1 VCAPAAALAA
11 VRPFAGDG
19 AQGVFRADLAG
30 LAVAAALGGALPSAS
45 WRAAAV
51 PAIAALLAGVVHA
64 LAAGS
69 WAGAPGLALL
79 VLGVALSAAG
89 LAHLGRLCGAPS
101 DAAALVAAGVPW
113 AAMAGLFWADDV
125 AARLSAA
132 ARFPLRQAVLH
143 ADPATA
149 AAYGAGF
156 DRLRD
161 SRVYDT
167 VPLATSMVEPPD
179 AVATGLL
186 WVAFGAAAWAAARG
200 LATLRAAGARRWAAS
215 S

>member
-1 VCAPAAALAA
+1 

-19 AQGVFRADLAG
+19 VQGVFRADLAG
-30 LAVAAALGGALPSAS
+30 LAVAAALGGALGGAS
-45 WRAAAV
+45 WKAAAS
-51 PAIAALLAGVVHA
+51 AAVAAVLAGLVHA
-64 LAAGS
+64 LVAGS
-69 WAGAPGLALL
+69 WGGASGYALL
-79 VLGVALSAAG
+79 VLGVALAAAG

-101 DAAALVAAGVPW
+101 DAAALVGAGVPW
-113 AAMAGLFWADDV
+113 VAMAGLFWADDV
-125 AARLSAA
+125 AARLSGAL
-132 ARFPLRQAVLH
+132 RFPLRQAVLH

-186 WVAFGAAAWAAARG
+186 WVAFGAVAWGA
-200 LATLRAAGARRWAAS
+200 AAGARRWAAS